1 MEFELSS
8 NKLKDQAWAIIERA
22 KSMGATSAAVA
33 INESIETN
41 IDVLKGAIENFE
53 TCYSSHMSLSVYL
66 DKNRGS
72 VGISG
77 TQPKSID
84 SLIQNALE
92 LAKYT
97 ESDPDN
103 GIAPEDLI
111 CMGFEENLELY
122 NPINLSNEKLI
133 EKTINIEHIALNSN
147 KKISNSNGSA
157 MSLGKYNFVIANS
170 NGLNQ
175 GYKTTRFDTSISLI
189 GGKQESGMQ
198 TDYWYSSNRDF
209 NNLLADEKLAHIAID
224 RTVRRLKTGHK
235 IKSGSYPVIFEAPI
249 AKGLIGSFLGAISGN
264 NLYRK
269 LSFLNDSLDTKVF
282 PEWMNIVEDPF
293 IKRGLSSCY
302 FDNEGVNVQKR
313 NLVENGTVR
322 GYQLNCYN
330 ARKLKMQTT
339 GNSGGNHNIIVSSNF
354 NGDSTKLATEI
365 KKGLLIIETIGHGL
379 NMVTGDYSVGAS
391 GLWIENGEI
400 QYFVDNLTIAGNLK
414 DIYQKIKYIGNDY
427 QNSSI
432 SCGSILID
440 NIQVSV

>member
-1 MEFELSS
+1 MDFELSANELQDRAS
-8 NKLKDQAWAIIERA
+8 AIIERA
-22 KSMGATSAAVA
+22 KAMGATSASVA

-41 IDVLKGAIENFE
+41 IDILKGEIENFE
-53 TCYSSHMSLSVYL
+53 TCYSSHMSLSIYIN
-66 DKNRGS
+66 KNRGS

-77 TQPKSID
+77 THPQAID
-84 SLIQNALE
+84 TIIQNALD

-103 GIAPEDLI
+103 GIAPEELI
-111 CMGFEENLELY
+111 CKSFNENLELY
-122 NPINLSNEKLI
+122 NPIEISNEKLI
-133 EKTINIEHIALNSN
+133 EKAINIENIALNSN
-147 KKISNSNGSA
+147 NEITNSNGSA
-157 MSLGKYNFVIANS
+157 LSLGKYNFVIATS

-175 GYKTTRFDTSISLI
+175 GYKTTRFDTSLSLI
-189 GGKQESGMQ
+189 GGKQDSGMQ

-209 NNLLADEKLAHIAID
+209 NNLLADDKLANIAIE
-224 RTVRRLKTGHK
+224 RTTRRLKTGRK
-235 IKSGSYPVIFEAPI
+235 IKSGTYPVIFEAPI
-249 AKGLIGSFLGAISGN
+249 AKGLIGSFLGAINGN

-282 PEWMNIVEDPF
+282 PEWMSLIEDPF
-293 IKRGLSSCY
+293 IKHGLSSCY

-313 NLVENGTVR
+313 NLVENGFVR

-339 GNSGGNHNIIVSSNF
+339 GNSGGNHNILVSSNF
-354 NGDSTKLATEI
+354 NGDSIKLAKEI
-365 KKGLLIIETIGHGL
+365 SSGLIIIETIGHGL

-414 DIYQKIKYIGNDY
+414 DIYQKIKYIGNDH
-427 QNSSI
+427 NNGSI
-432 SCGSILID
+432 TCGSILID